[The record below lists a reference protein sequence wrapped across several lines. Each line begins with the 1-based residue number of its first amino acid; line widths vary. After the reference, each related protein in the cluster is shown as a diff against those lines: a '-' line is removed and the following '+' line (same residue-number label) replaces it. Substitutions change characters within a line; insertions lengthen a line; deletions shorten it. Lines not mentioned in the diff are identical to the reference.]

1 MTVQIFK
8 IVQSTHVKC
17 TYTCTIHTY
26 DQHSERFDQSTLITF
41 FTKITYIVTSYKFYS
56 QYIQYEEIGLLHIGF
71 LPNSFLFTW
80 KSKIV
85 SIILSLL
92 KLEHS
97 SSPQRPRVQ
106 RPALQ
111 TTNIDQRP
119 PPPAV
124 RLHRHHTKRYYEVAH
139 WKGASQ

>member
-1 MTVQIFK
+1 M
-8 IVQSTHVKC
+8 
-17 TYTCTIHTY
+17 Y
-26 DQHSERFDQSTLITF
+26 DWVPERFDQSTLITF
-41 FTKITYIVTSYKFYS
+41 FTKITYIFTLYNFYS
-56 QYIQYEEIGLLHIGF
+56 QYVQYEEIGLFDIGF

-124 RLHRHHTKRYYEVAH
+124 RLHRHHTKRHHEVAH
-139 WKGASQ
+139 WKRASQ